1 MQKLLLNQYGDS
13 NQRAATRIFI
23 YFNTTVLFVTHSFSF
38 WIVCQIQCCWMRNGL
53 QVQMFN
59 IKNKNDSSFTFSKAG
74 IWLAGWEIHFSLQWA
89 LLHVW
94 SCTCKTLV
102 GVTPPCILPRQFV
115 SLKQAQRQ
123 EQCGVGDRLV
133 CIGGGR
139 GFVVC
144 AWKQGSSLFST
155 DSWPAFTFR
164 GHIPVEPWMA
174 VIVGRARQRPVQ
186 TGRHQHFRWSACWPV
201 STLSLL
207 CAV

>member
-1 MQKLLLNQYGDS
+1 MTAVLHFQKQAFGW
-13 NQRAATRIFI
+13 QVEKFI
-23 YFNTTVLFVTHSFSF
+23 SLY
-38 WIVCQIQCCWMRNGL
+38 NGL
-53 QVQMFN
+53 CFMC
-59 IKNKNDSSFTFSKAG
+59 DR
-74 IWLAGWEIHFSLQWA
+74 
-89 LLHVW
+89 